1 MATKEDYQ
9 RQIDSQKGVIEKYKL
24 YIEGIKKEISDRQQ
38 QNKIKT
44 QAKSV
49 IQYNKS
55 VIETRRND
63 IKRYQDLIAGVKRQ
77 IAHLQE
83 LKKNAPKLNAKA

>member
-38 QNKIKT
+38 QNKNP
-44 QAKSV
+44 S
-49 IQYNKS
+49 
-55 VIETRRND
+55 
-63 IKRYQDLIAGVKRQ
+63 
-77 IAHLQE
+77 
-83 LKKNAPKLNAKA
+83 

>member
-9 RQIDSQKGVIEKYKL
+9 RQIDSQKAVIEKYKL
-24 YIEGIKKEISDRQQ
+24 YIEGIKKEIFDRQQ

-77 IAHLQE
+77 IARLQE
-83 LKKNAPKLNAKA
+83 LKKNAPKA